1 MESKT
6 EARRQ
11 AILEVAA
18 EVFREVGFERVP
30 CGKFAKRIGRGRQR
44 RKAHTKRRADATPG
58 A

>member
-18 EVFREVGFERVP
+18 EVFREVGFERASMWEIRETDRARP
-30 CGKFAKRIGRGRQR
+30 SLPQSAH
-44 RKAHTKRRADATPG
+44 KATG
-58 A
+58 